1 MKHQFSYAV
10 TAVFTEIRL
19 YGPNGGPLPTDSW
32 AIEAPGPLLPGVDL
46 AQRLIASDVAIPN
59 DDVVYVEHR
68 AIAGLSAAEAKTLD
82 LPSVADVV
90 VQLETAGLI
99 TRPDFRVKLRWRR
112 RTGQPVMSAARTGAW
127 LLIGEVWYRVPDVLF
142 EIANQVDH
150 INSLGEDDSAER
162 MRSVASLR
170 EILPSAITS
179 ALAETTGII
188 GQIDIAV
195 ADAFSLDLVESA
207 GEAKLEPILHRAG
220 GDAED
225 VLLAA
230 DEQASFGRDQ
240 FNKFAAVRPVYSLGR
255 GKYVVLSAPLRKALG
270 EVRRMQSAPIAAKHA
285 LLASPRAFLRETLG
299 AETDDTVLEGVF
311 RETSRYA
318 ERVIGLGLWQPRVLP
333 WIKLATTNWFG
344 PESNVPG
351 GHTVDSGPLGLIVG
365 DKTIPLGEEQADE
378 LRARVETAMGRQES
392 AVTFEVDGQPVSVP
406 ASYQTLAALE
416 QLRTARRVTDVAAD
430 PIREGKAAV
439 EKEVLVIKPN
449 EEKIDVEAIVGGRA
463 APSLGVPASLITP
476 PKNHQREGLD
486 WLQKAWRAGNPGV
499 LLADDMGL
507 GKTWQALAFLA
518 WLRDGMTS
526 GTIGRA
532 PILIV
537 APTGLLENWCA
548 EHDRHL
554 SGKGLG
560 SCVRAYGRELARIR
574 SMSVD
579 GKPSLDVAT
588 LRSADWVLTTYETLR
603 DYDRDFGTVRFAC
616 LLFDEAQKI
625 KTPGVRV
632 TDAAKAMNAD
642 FRLALTGTPVENR
655 LADLWCITDA
665 VHPACLNDLKSFS
678 ADYEKNLDPQ
688 RLKQLKSSLD
698 VWHAGRPPVMLRRL
712 KEDKLPDL
720 SRPVE
725 RMRET
730 PMRGVQLEQYQAAIA
745 GARGVKKPGAVLEAL
760 QRIRAISLRPEGSF
774 ASDSEFISASARMVT
789 AFEALDA
796 IAARK
801 EKALLFLD
809 DLDLQSK
816 LAGIIQR
823 RYGLLAPPMIISGQ
837 VDGRARQARV
847 DAFQIGPDEFAVMIL
862 SPRAGGVGLTLTRA
876 NHVIHLSRWWNP
888 AVEDQCNGRVV
899 RIGQTRN
906 VDVHIPIALL
916 PDGRASFDQNLH
928 ALLERKRRL
937 MRDALLPPNATEA
950 DRNELFEATI
960 GLT

>member
-10 TAVFTEIRL
+10 TASVTEIRL
-19 YGPNGGPLPTDSW
+19 NGPNGPVLTDSW
-32 AIEAPGPLLPGVDL
+32 AIEAPGSLLPGVDL
-46 AQRLIASDVAIPN
+46 AQRLIAADAAIAI
-59 DDVVYVEHR
+59 DDAVYVEHR
-68 AIAGLSAAEAKTLD
+68 AIAGLSAAEAKALG
-82 LPSVADVV
+82 LPSVADAVIH
-90 VQLETAGLI
+90 LETTGLI
-99 TRPDFRVKLRWRR
+99 TRPDFRVKLQWRR

-127 LLIGEVWYRVPDVLF
+127 LRIGEDWHRVPDVLF
-142 EIANQVDH
+142 EITNLVDH
-150 INSLGEDDSAER
+150 INGLGEDDSAER
-162 MRSVASLR
+162 MRSITSLR
-170 EILPSAITS
+170 EILPSAVAS
-179 ALAETTGII
+179 ALAETTGLI
-188 GQIDIAV
+188 GQIDIVV
-195 ADAFSLDLVESA
+195 ADAFSLDLVEGA

-225 VLLAA
+225 VLLSP

-240 FNKFAAVRPVYSLGR
+240 FNKFAVVRPVYSLGR

-270 EVRRMQSAPIAAKHA
+270 EVRRMQSAPIAAKRA
-285 LLASPRAFLRETLG
+285 LLASPRAFLRATLG
-299 AETDDTVLEGVF
+299 AETDDTVLEDVF

-318 ERVIGLGLWQPRVLP
+318 ERVVGLGLWRPRVLP
-333 WIKLATTNWFG
+333 WIKLTTTKWFG
-344 PESNVPG
+344 PESNGAG
-351 GHTVDSGPLGLIVG
+351 GHAADSGPLGLIVG
-365 DKTIPLGEEQADE
+365 DRTIPLSEKQANE
-378 LRARVETAMGRQES
+378 LRAQIETAIGQRES
-392 AVTFEVDGQPVSVP
+392 AVTFEVGGHAVSVP

-416 QLRTARRVTDVAAD
+416 QLRTARRVTDGPAD
-430 PIREGKAAV
+430 CPDEDKTAV
-439 EKEVLVIKPN
+439 EREVLVIKAN
-449 EEKIDVEAIVGGRA
+449 EEKIDLEAMVGGRA
-463 APSLGVPASLITP
+463 APSMGVPASLITP
-476 PKNHQREGLD
+476 PKSHQRDGLD

-507 GKTWQALAFLA
+507 GKTLQALAFLA
-518 WLRDGMTS
+518 WLREGMMS
-526 GTIGRA
+526 GAIGRA

-554 SGKGLG
+554 SGVGLG
-560 SCVRAYGRELARIR
+560 ACLRAYGRELARIR
-574 SMSVD
+574 SMSAE
-579 GKPSLDVAT
+579 GKPALDLAV

-603 DYDRDFGTVRFAC
+603 DYDRDFGEVRFAC

-625 KTPGVRV
+625 KTPGVRI

-642 FRLALTGTPVENR
+642 FRIALTGTPVENR
-655 LADLWCITDA
+655 LADLWCITDT

-678 ADYEKNLDPQ
+678 ATYEKNLDPQ
-688 RLKQLKSSLD
+688 RLQQLKSSLD

-720 SRPVE
+720 SRPIE

-730 PMRGVQLEQYQAAIA
+730 PMRGLQLEQYCAAVA

-760 QRIRAISLRPEGSF
+760 QKIRAISLRPEGSF
-774 ASDSEFISASARMVT
+774 ASDGEFIAASARMVT
-789 AFEALDA
+789 AFEVLDT
-796 IAARK
+796 IVARR

-816 LAGIIQR
+816 LVSIIQR
-823 RYGLLAPPMIISGQ
+823 RYRLPAPPMIISGQ
-837 VDGRARQARV
+837 VDGKARQARV

-899 RIGQTRN
+899 RIGQLRN
-906 VDVHIPIALL
+906 VEVHIPIALL

-960 GLT
+960 GSA